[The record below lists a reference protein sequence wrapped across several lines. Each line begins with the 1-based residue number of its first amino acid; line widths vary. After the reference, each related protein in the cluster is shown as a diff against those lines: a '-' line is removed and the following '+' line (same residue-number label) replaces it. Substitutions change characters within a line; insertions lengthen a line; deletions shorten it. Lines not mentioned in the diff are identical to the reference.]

1 MDLEVLEELKDI
13 FLFNIKDIVLQLW
26 GSGFVNVDIFACITF
41 YLDGLTRLIWLS
53 NF

>member
-26 GSGFVNVDIFACITF
+26 GSGFVNVVSLPVSHFTLMA
-41 YLDGLTRLIWLS
+41 
-53 NF
+53 